1 MNDALKQLK
10 IQELLEDN
18 VKYLIPM
25 YQRNYAW
32 EETEI
37 RQLIQDIVDYKKKNT
52 NQSYYIGTLVVFKR
66 PNNVYEVIDGQQ
78 RTTTLS
84 LIAMYLKNISNR
96 HNISE
101 ETKWYKTINIDFES
115 RSHSRNTLKNPVS
128 YTHLDVYKRQA

>member
-78 RTTTLS
+78 LS
-84 LIAMYLKNISNR
+84 LIHI
-96 HNISE
+96 
-101 ETKWYKTINIDFES
+101 
-115 RSHSRNTLKNPVS
+115 
-128 YTHLDVYKRQA
+128 